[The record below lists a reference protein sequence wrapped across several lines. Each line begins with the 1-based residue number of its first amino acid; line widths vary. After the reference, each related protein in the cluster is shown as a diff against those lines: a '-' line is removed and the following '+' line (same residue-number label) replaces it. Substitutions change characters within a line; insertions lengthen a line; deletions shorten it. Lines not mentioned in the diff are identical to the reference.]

1 MKLRHDIYSSIT
13 AQLVAA
19 IEAGA
24 GEWRMPWH
32 HRGAPVMR
40 PRSAAGRAY
49 SGINRRV
56 LWASAEARGFE
67 SGTWATFRS
76 EEHTS
81 ELQSRQRSSY
91 AVFSLTKKKNN

>member
-49 SGINRRV
+49 SGINRLV

-67 SGTWATFRS
+67 SGTWAKIGRES
-76 EEHTS
+76 CRES
-81 ELQSRQRSSY
+81 VCQYVSISVV
-91 AVFSLTKKKNN
+91 AGSLKKKN

>member
-1 MKLRHDIYSSIT
+1 MKPRHDIYSSIT

-49 SGINRRV
+49 SGINRLVFVGFRR
-56 LWASAEARGFE
+56 SARFRIRDVGDLSAVEVARCPGP
-67 SGTWATFRS
+67 
-76 EEHTS
+76 
-81 ELQSRQRSSY
+81 QR
-91 AVFSLTKKKNN
+91 